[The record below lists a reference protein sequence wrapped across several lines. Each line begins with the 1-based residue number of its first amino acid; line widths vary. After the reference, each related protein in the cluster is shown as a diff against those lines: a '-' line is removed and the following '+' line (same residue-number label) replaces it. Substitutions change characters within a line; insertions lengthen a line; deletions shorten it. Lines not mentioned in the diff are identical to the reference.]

1 MMVYVVAGGADVTS
15 EAIEGF
21 DPPDLVIA
29 ADSGADLAER
39 LDLGIDVLIGDLD
52 SISDAAH
59 ERARTRGVE
68 IRAYPSAKDA
78 TDLELAMDAAV
89 EARAT
94 EILVVGGA
102 GGRLDHHVA
111 NVALL
116 GSRKYAVARVT
127 WTTGTTR
134 SYVVRGTRHVP
145 TRPGQLVSVIPMG
158 GTARGVHL
166 RGLRWPLAGAK
177 LRSGTT
183 IGLSNEATGDE
194 AAITVSDGTLLVVIG
209 AGEQPDR

>member
-1 MMVYVVAGGADVTS
+1 MMVYVIAGGADVAPD
-15 EAIEGF
+15 AIEGF

-39 LDLGIDVLIGDLD
+39 LGLCIDVLIGDLD
-52 SISDAAH
+52 SISEEAH
-59 ERARTRGVE
+59 ERAREREVE

-78 TDLELAMDAAV
+78 TDLELAMDAAIEV
-89 EARAT
+89 RAT
-94 EILVVGGA
+94 DIVVIGGA
-102 GGRLDHHVA
+102 GGRLDHHVG

-127 WTTGTTR
+127 WITGPVR

-145 TRPGQLVSVIPMG
+145 TSPGQLVSVIPMG

-166 RGLRWPLAGAK
+166 RGLRWPLAGAT
-177 LRSGTT
+177 LRWGTT
-183 IGLSNEATGDE
+183 VGLSNEATGEE
-194 AAITVSDGTLLVVIG
+194 AVITVSDGTLLVVVG
-209 AGEQPDR
+209 AEGAADR